1 MIRTLL
7 HSAPIVMLSH
17 QRPFSC
23 YFTAPTTVPH
33 RDSIQSGQRP
43 ERHDRIESGEH
54 RVTPIMRKRIGIEHH
69 ARINNDRPRHR
80 HIQCRRSGT
89 IIDLRRTRERNLRV
103 RHALLNRLERTGKI
117 HRQRTLWTQNGSDD
131 YVNASD
137 VLRHVIEDNTI
148 PVRLARSRSC
158 SARSIF
164 RAIMMRSMWCSMAWR
179 LWIEVEFIRS
189 LEARLRRARC

>member
-69 ARINNDRPRHR
+69 ARINNDRHG
-80 HIQCRRSGT
+80 IVT
-89 IIDLRRTRERNLRV
+89 
-103 RHALLNRLERTGKI
+103 
-117 HRQRTLWTQNGSDD
+117 
-131 YVNASD
+131 YNAG
-137 VLRHVIEDNTI
+137 EA
-148 PVRLARSRSC
+148 VRLLTFGVRANG
-158 SARSIF
+158 IF
-164 RAIMMRSMWCSMAWR
+164 VFVMPC
-179 LWIEVEFIRS
+179 
-189 LEARLRRARC
+189 